1 MILDLFQLVTFIL
14 LYTSNCIWCG
24 EVTSPLSEDWSFDQ
38 LIPKNYKKMRPPQ
51 VNGEA
56 AQVNITLAL
65 KQLIAA
71 NEAEQVKYQY
81 EYIKSITMDLF
92 FYQRWVDHR
101 IRLPQDLD
109 SITLDSSWK
118 SKLWIPNLHFVN
130 SLSNT
135 PVDLLSNPLYIELA
149 NGSHFTMATRVIV
162 KLTCHMD
169 LFNFPQD
176 TQICNIDLACVDWSN
191 RSVNFFLDKFTM
203 DDLDDFPKFEIT
215 DYFIEKCSFYRGP
228 DFPCIRVQLE
238 LFRRISYYA
247 IRIYGPSC
255 LLTLTSFVGF
265 WIPALGYPARVAI
278 SVTPLL
284 ALVTQQ
290 MQINAEIN
298 VSYVVALHIWMMI
311 QIFFV
316 FMSLI
321 EYVFAIV
328 YVHLVEEKKEYLRS
342 ATYRLQCTADSNKVS
357 HAIKL
362 ALNKIYGPVDWFKN
376 PLDRNKIDYVAR
388 VLFPLTYILFLII
401 YASIFVFPWMFSK
414 HPSQAKSKL
423 SKPTEIANA
432 INASRN
438 YYKSYSFTNPFIKF
452 KSP

>member
-1 MILDLFQLVTFIL
+1 MLIN
-14 LYTSNCIWCG
+14 SNGYLIICTIINLINLI
-24 EVTSPLSEDWSFDQ
+24 SPEEIISSVSEDWSFDQ
-38 LIPKNYKKMRPPQ
+38 LIPKNYKRMRPPKI
-51 VNGEA
+51 NGEPA
-56 AQVNITLAL
+56 KVNLTLVL

-71 NEAEQVKYQY
+71 NEAEQVNI
-81 EYIKSITMDLF
+81 EYDFIKSITMDLF
-92 FYQRWVDHR
+92 FYQRWIDQR
-101 IRLPQDLD
+101 IKLPNDFD

-118 SKLWIPNLHFVN
+118 NKLWIPNLHFVN

-135 PVDLLSNPLYIELA
+135 PVDLITNPLFIELS
-149 NGSHFTMATRVIV
+149 NGSHFSMATRVIV

-176 TQICNIDLACVDWSN
+176 TQICNVDLACVDWSN
-191 RSVNFFLDKFTM
+191 RSVNFFLNKFTM
-203 DDLDDFPKFEIT
+203 DDMDDFPKFEIT
-215 DYFIEKCSFYRGP
+215 DHFIEKCSFYRGP
-228 DFPCIRVQLE
+228 EFPCLRVRLE
-238 LFRRISYYA
+238 LFRRISYY
-247 IRIYGPSC
+247 ILRIYGPSF

-265 WIPALGYPARVAI
+265 WIPAVGYPARVAI

-342 ATYRLQCTADSNKVS
+342 ATYRLQCTSDSNKMS

-362 ALNKIYGPVDWFKN
+362 VLNKVYGNVDWNKN
-376 PLDRNKIDYVAR
+376 PLDRNKVDYAAR
-388 VLFPLTYILFLII
+388 IIFPFAYVLFLIV
-401 YASIFVFPWMFSK
+401 YGSVFVFPWMFSK
-414 HPSQAKSKL
+414 YL
-423 SKPTEIANA
+423 
-432 INASRN
+432 
-438 YYKSYSFTNPFIKF
+438 
-452 KSP
+452 